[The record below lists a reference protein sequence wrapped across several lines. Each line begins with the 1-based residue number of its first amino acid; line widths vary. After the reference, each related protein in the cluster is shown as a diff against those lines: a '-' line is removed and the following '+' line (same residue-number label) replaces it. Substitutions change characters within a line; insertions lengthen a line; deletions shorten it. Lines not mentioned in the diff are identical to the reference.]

1 MHENTPDPKWRH
13 PSDQMDEDDATESEN
28 PFDDASFMSA
38 YREASYHFLRLIYP
52 ALAHVMNT
60 ASVEIGL
67 AQIRFALGIAEISMT
82 DQAAL
87 LGVTP
92 QCISK
97 GAREFIREN
106 NLPIPPCMES
116 EASSESHRQG
126 RINSIKSKQL

>member
-1 MHENTPDPKWRH
+1 MHENTADPKWRH
-13 PSDQMDEDDATESEN
+13 PSDQMDADDIEETEDRFTDDA
-28 PFDDASFMSA
+28 FMSA
-38 YREASYHFLRLIYP
+38 YREASYHFLRLLYP

-60 ASVEIGL
+60 ATPEIGL
-67 AQIRFALGIAEISMT
+67 AQIRFSLGIAEISMT

-116 EASSESHRQG
+116 EASSASHRQG
-126 RINSIKSKQL
+126 RLNSLKAKNP

>member
-1 MHENTPDPKWRH
+1 MHENTPDPNWTH
-13 PSDQMDEDDATESEN
+13 PSEHMDEDDLHQLEHRFTDEN
-28 PFDDASFMSA
+28 YMSA
-38 YREASYHFLRLIYP
+38 YREASYHFLRLLYP

-82 DQAAL
+82 DQAATI
-87 LGVTP
+87 GVTP

-116 EASSESHRQG
+116 EASSESHRRG